1 MATRNKE
8 IYKKNKEGKLEFAGY
23 LPTED
28 VPSRV
33 DNVESSI
40 KDIKDKYITKNEA
53 NSSFAG
59 STATKEA
66 LEGLNEATGNNANAI
81 SNIQSSLAKKQDKL
95 TPGKGISINTTT
107 NEISVN
113 DGAFATTDY
122 VMNNFVANSTYE
134 QDKDDLDHDIGGL
147 ASRVTAN
154 ESSISNLN
162 NAVADRYTKAETDG
176 KLDEK
181 LSVIT
186 SVPKY
191 RFEGNGKHRFCKI
204 ATITAL
210 LSWAN
215 RPIVFE
221 CIGRGMNS
229 RQIISIYPTPTQ
241 AATETTFTNITKTT
255 NDLYWALKDE
265 GNGVGSLY
273 VMLNEVWG
281 NVQVLRV
288 SYYAYVNVEMKME
301 ECDGFPEGSIAAK
314 NVITALSADTAT
326 TANTASLANS
336 LSMPRD
342 TSYNPDNYSN
352 NSEAKVVAKETSQ
365 GASIGGLGYAW
376 WHIFNNLSIDDRF
389 STQLALRLYDGIGS
403 VEQTPYLAFRNHTTR
418 GWSDWA
424 VAISD
429 KTIGQQTVKSFTA
442 TEVDHGCKFNGDV
455 QSTSL
460 VTSPMHV
467 ATSEFTVSA
476 DNNPNAK
483 RTKQGNL
490 EVTFGSVKKTIHMM
504 YNPFMEY
511 FFKHG
516 YHFSAVKEGGDSTLY
531 DRGIVT
537 YGNFIYYCVY
547 TYRSENDDDFA
558 AAIIATDDTEDM
570 SKYVMSQG
578 GSASELQIID
588 NYFRTNDLKKVE
600 IQEKAGTLALTTDI
614 PSVPKLVD
622 DLTTADASSTLSAN
636 QGYVLNNKIAAI
648 KFSFSGTHASIG
660 SIGPYN
666 DLGDED
672 LDYSTKLESGTY
684 GRFYVISG
692 FETGG
697 HGKNYGKLAIKTSAY
712 AKKDMTTNM
721 VAGVSGETGYWSP
734 QWLSVSVIVPAGAS
748 YYLYGCRIKDVYF
761 SYVELNH

>member
-1 MATRNKE
+1 MMATKNME
-8 IYKKNKEGKLEFAGY
+8 IYKKKKDGSLELVGY

-33 DNVESSI
+33 DEAESSI
-40 KDIKDKYITKNEA
+40 N
-53 NSSFAG
+53 
-59 STATKEA
+59 
-66 LEGLNEATGNNANAI
+66 
-81 SNIQSSLAKKQDKL
+81 
-95 TPGKGISINTTT
+95 
-107 NEISVN
+107 
-113 DGAFATTDY
+113 
-122 VMNNFVANSTYE
+122 
-134 QDKDDLDHDIGGL
+134 
-147 ASRVTAN
+147 
-154 ESSISNLN
+154 NLN
-162 NAVADRYTKAETDG
+162 NAVADRYTKGETDS
-176 KLDEK
+176 KLDDETVK
-181 LSVIT
+181 T
-186 SVPKY
+186 NNTKDMTY
-191 RFEGNGKHRFCKI
+191 DE
-204 ATITAL
+204 ITAMKRSYVGSSTQGPYKTDNGAHENL
-210 LSWAN
+210 IRVVN
-215 RPIVFE
+215 KNFGGVNYVFE
-221 CIGRGMNS
+221 MSHDFWENNGIHYRYKAEGDFSPWKTLIDSDTIGS
-229 RQIISIYPTPTQ
+229 QHV
-241 AATETTFTNITKTT
+241 AEA
-255 NDLYWALKDE
+255 DH
-265 GNGVGSLY
+265 
-273 VMLNEVWG
+273 
-281 NVQVLRV
+281 
-288 SYYAYVNVEMKME
+288 
-301 ECDGFPEGSIAAK
+301 
-314 NVITALSADTAT
+314 ADTAT
-326 TANTASLANS
+326 LANS
-336 LSMPRD
+336 VNLPRTMD
-342 TSYNPDNYSN
+342 YDIDSLTQANKVGFNEIN
-352 NSEAKVVAKETSQ
+352 NGS
-365 GASIGGLGYAW
+365 SIGGLGWHW
-376 WHIFNNLSIDDRF
+376 WHVMTSQGPDTDYA
-389 STQLALRLYDGIGS
+389 TQLAIMMSEGG
-403 VEQTPYLAFRNHTTR
+403 VPQLAFRNKLAKTWR
-418 GWSDWA
+418 DWA

-442 TEVDHGCKFNGDV
+442 TEVDHGCKFNGDL

-467 ATSEFTVSA
+467 ATSEFTVSP
-476 DNNPNAK
+476 DNKPNAE

-490 EVTFGSVKKTIHMM
+490 EVTFGSVKKTIHMK

-578 GSASELQIID
+578 GSASELQIVG
-588 NYFRTNDLKKVE
+588 NYFRTDNLKKVE

-648 KFSFSGTHASIG
+648 KFSQSGTNSSIG

-672 LDYSTKLESGTY
+672 LDYSAQLHGGTY

-697 HGKNYGKLAIKTSAY
+697 HNKNYGKLAIKTSAS
-712 AKKDMTTNM
+712 AKKDMTTSM